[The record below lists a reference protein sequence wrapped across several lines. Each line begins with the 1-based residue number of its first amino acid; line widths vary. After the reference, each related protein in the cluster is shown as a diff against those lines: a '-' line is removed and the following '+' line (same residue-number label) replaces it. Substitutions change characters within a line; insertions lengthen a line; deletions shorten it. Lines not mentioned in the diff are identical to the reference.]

1 MKFTLEN
8 IGSWLK
14 QLSLR
19 TWRNGEFPETEE
31 DILIFKTGRKM
42 TQKISG
48 NSLLRKMLGEWK
60 KKKEREEHR
69 YFKQLEDKQ

>member
-19 TWRNGEFPETEE
+19 TWRNGEFPDTEE
-31 DILIFKTGRKM
+31 DILVFKTGRKM

-48 NSLLRKMLGEWK
+48 NSLSRKMLARGGE
-60 KKKEREEHR
+60 RR
-69 YFKQLEDKQ
+69 TQISNFKQLEDKQ